1 MSKETGTLEEWREMA
16 SEALDAAEYWKEET
30 AVARTERDILRAALL
45 AIRDRITP
53 STAYPETVAWVQ
65 ATVDGAV
72 KE

>member
-16 SEALDAAEYWKEET
+16 SEALDAAEYWKEE
-30 AVARTERDILRAALL
+30 AAAARCRCDALRAALL
-45 AIRDRITP
+45 AIREHITP
-53 STAYPETVAWVQ
+53 ATAYPETVAWVQ